1 MGTRESKSAKDPPRA
16 PFHSDGVTAEH
27 TSIAHPL
34 GSLAPCLAFLDPSLL
49 ISEIISE
56 GTDTTKSASGALLGP
71 VLKRVR
77 GIVKAGDGERDS
89 REQEGGLGSS
99 TLARPS

>member
-1 MGTRESKSAKDPPRA
+1 MGTRESKPAKDPPRA

-34 GSLAPCLAFLDPSLL
+34 GSLAPCLAFLDTSLL

-56 GTDTTKSASGALLGP
+56 GTDTTKSASGALLAP
-71 VLKRVR
+71 VKRAR

-99 TLARPS
+99 TLARPF